1 MKKNNVINLSFILLA
16 ISCSK
21 TRTPESL
28 VSRLDKHTE
37 KQSVLERKLA
47 NSQDGQCLK
56 DIFSVETLK
65 AEIKELERK
74 YRGARMVTG
83 RWKHID
89 LSRLPVPQANFLSE
103 FGTRLGD
110 ISNPNS
116 IDYSMCDDV
125 PCIYNRIYGKENH
138 VAGYVHYLWYLK
150 FGHMLSADNK
160 VPDQA
165 STYPGLFNG
174 KGISL
179 SNYLYNENELYG
191 LWRLSHMLKPPHT
204 NLSALRELQRV
215 PRGEKYEDPKFSGA
229 CGLAS
234 SAGWITLTDQ
244 CLWFDYK
251 NVDDGF
257 FYSSIIHELSHHVDF
272 QQGRGTNSLYRS
284 HRPDYMAFTGLRL
297 NEYVDATV
305 GMVRKW
311 EIIPGAKFVSDYA
324 KTSPQENFAD
334 SIAAFR
340 VEGNKAKSLMAN
352 DHFSFIS
359 QGYYD
364 GKAFDSDAMIKD
376 WLQDYSTGIENLVFK
391 AVVDCHKEPGM
402 DRSSYFSR
410 NDFTSPVLP
419 SVMSCMGVNAEAIAS
434 STRAKIMIGEPDGCN
449 IVNPPK
455 QSFSLTP
462 QANTWDTLSKSYLVN
477 VFNKYLREL
486 QNDKQYLTRINA
498 FYQELSDR
506 TIAQNAYLECLGNV
520 GEEECYSVEI
530 NRKAA
535 EKVSSLKVPP
545 EKMQEMTEMYASYH
559 SYESIKQYMKK
570 NYQVIVSA
578 NRETIRL
585 KALEVWDRCRS
596 IQHNDDETPTGRLY
610 TPAGGYLISS
620 FYNCLNAQMPEA
632 LSDVVRSISIDGQ
645 RVQHPKEELI
655 LNDEVRP
662 VFSSVLQSAYERE
675 KSIEANE
682 AVDLMAKD
690 NGAIRAQ
697 MLSDFSWVT
706 DVMRTDQIMADCKK
720 KAYEMIPFWPLFHL
734 KKDLF
739 SDYLETRG
747 CIGISN
753 SSEFNNWIENSK
765 DQFNT
770 KLDKS
775 VDVKME
781 ELARARAEKC
791 LAQYPMKTQTDKV
804 RFRQQR
810 EECLLS
816 EWPQME
822 AQVLT
827 MIMSDPMTQKY
838 NIPEATFRGKLETI
852 RRRLQLRIIKEY
864 FH

>member
-1 MKKNNVINLSFILLA
+1 MKKNNFIYLSFILLA
-16 ISCSK
+16 VSCSK
-21 TRTPESL
+21 TRTPETL
-28 VSRLDKHTE
+28 VSRLDKKTE
-37 KQSVLERKLA
+37 KQSVVERKLA
-47 NSQDGQCLK
+47 NTQNGQCLK

-65 AEIKELERK
+65 AEIKSLERN
-74 YRGARMVTG
+74 YQGSQMVIG
-83 RWKHID
+83 RWKHLD
-89 LSRLPVPQANFLSE
+89 LSRLPIPQANFLKE
-103 FGTRLGD
+103 FGSQIGD
-110 ISNPNS
+110 LSDPNS
-116 IDYSMCDDV
+116 IDYSRCDDV
-125 PCIYNRIYGKENH
+125 PCIYNRIYGKENN

-160 VPDQA
+160 VPDQKSA
-165 STYPGLFNG
+165 SAGIFNG
-174 KGISL
+174 KSMSL
-179 SNYLYNENELYG
+179 SNYLYNEKELYG

-204 NLSALRELQRV
+204 NLTYLRELQRV
-215 PRGEKYEDPKFSGA
+215 PRGEKFEEAKFAGA

-234 SAGWITLTDQ
+234 STGWITLTDQ
-244 CLWFDYK
+244 CLWFQYD
-251 NVDDGF
+251 NDDEGF
-257 FYSSIIHELSHHVDF
+257 FYSSIVHEMSHQVDF
-272 QQGRGTNSLYRS
+272 QQGRGTSSLYRS

-297 NEYVDATV
+297 NEYVDTTG

-324 KTSPQENFAD
+324 KTNPQENFAD

-340 VEGNKAKSLMAN
+340 VDGDKAKNLMAS

-364 GKAFDSDAMIKD
+364 SRSFDSDSLIQV
-376 WLQDYSTGIENLVFK
+376 WLKDYSTDIENQVFK
-391 AVVDCHKEPGM
+391 AVVDCHKDPGNL
-402 DRSSYFSR
+402 RSNYFGR
-410 NDFTSPVLP
+410 NDFSSPILP
-419 SVMSCMGVNAEAIAS
+419 SVLGCMGMNAQTIAS
-434 STRAKIMIGEPDGCN
+434 SIRAKIMIEEPDGCN
-449 IVNPPK
+449 VVSPPK
-455 QSFSLTP
+455 KGFRLNP
-462 QANTWDTLSKSYLVN
+462 QESKWDISSKSYLVN

-486 QNDKQYLTRINA
+486 QNDKQYLTRING

-506 TIAQNAYLECLGNV
+506 SIAQNAYLECLGNV

-535 EKVSSLKVPP
+535 EKVGSLKIPP
-545 EKMQEMTEMYASYH
+545 EKMQEMIEMYVSYH
-559 SYESIKQYMKK
+559 SFESIKQYMQK
-570 NYQVIVSA
+570 NYQLIVSA

-585 KALEVWDRCRS
+585 KAMEVWNRCRS
-596 IQHNDDETPTGRLY
+596 IQHNDDETPTGRLF

-632 LSDVVRSISIDGQ
+632 LSDVVRSISVDGQ

-662 VFSSVLQSAYERE
+662 VFASVLQGAYERE
-675 KSIEANE
+675 KNIEANQ
-682 AVDLMAKD
+682 AVDLMSKD
-690 NGAIRAQ
+690 NGAIRTQ
-697 MLSDFSWVT
+697 MLSNFSWVT
-706 DVMRTDQIMADCKK
+706 DVMNADQIMADCKK

-739 SDYLETRG
+739 SNYLENKG
-747 CIGISN
+747 CNGIST

-765 DQFNT
+765 EQFNS
-770 KLDKS
+770 KLDNS

-781 ELARARAEKC
+781 ELARARAEQC
-791 LAQYPMKTQTDKV
+791 LVQYPMKTQTDKV
-804 RFRQQR
+804 RFRKQR
-810 EECLLS
+810 EDCLLT

-852 RRRLQLRIIKEY
+852 RRRLQLRIIKEH
-864 FH
+864 FN